1 MLGKIKQRFAVYI
14 LKKSFQQPV
23 MVGLFDTE
31 KTAYEFLE
39 AHKEFACGEVIN
51 FYEEIS
57 PTWF

>member
-1 MLGKIKQRFAVYI
+1 MFGMIKQRFAVYI
-14 LKKSFQQPV
+14 LKKSFPHPI
-23 MVGLFDTE
+23 MVGLFDSE

-39 AHKEFACGEVIN
+39 AHKDFAGGEVVK

>member
-1 MLGKIKQRFAVYI
+1 MFGMIKQRFAVYV
-14 LKKSFQQPV
+14 LKKSFPQPV

-39 AHKEFACGEVIN
+39 VHKEIAGGEVVK

-57 PTWF
+57 PSWF

>member
-1 MLGKIKQRFAVYI
+1 MFGMIKQRFALYV
-14 LKKSFQQPV
+14 LKKSFPQPV

-39 AHKEFACGEVIN
+39 AHKECAGGEVIN